1 MSLPTSNPI
10 EIHSGI
16 TLKGELSVLKD
27 IVLTGKFEGDL
38 QTYGSLTVASGGMIT
53 GTIDAGGLIL
63 EPGNLVEAR
72 VLVRVHEKPKPAEEV
87 KKSPGPSLW
96 SGGLQKLKEM
106 ALGRK

>member
-27 IVLTGKFEGDL
+27 IVLTGTFDGDL
-38 QTYGSLTVASGGMIT
+38 QTYGSLTVASGGAVK

-72 VLVRVHEKPKPAEEV
+72 VLVRAHEKPKQPEEI
-87 KKSPGPSLW
+87 KKPGPSLW
-96 SGGLQKLKEM
+96 SGSLQKLKEI